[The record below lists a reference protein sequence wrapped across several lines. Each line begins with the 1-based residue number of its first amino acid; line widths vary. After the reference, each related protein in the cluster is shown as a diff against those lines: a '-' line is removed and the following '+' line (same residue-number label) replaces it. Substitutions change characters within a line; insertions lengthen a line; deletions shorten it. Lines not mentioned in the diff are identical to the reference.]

1 MPDST
6 QPILARRSSCPG
18 CGHSAT
24 PTLFREALDSPGIAR
39 YMRDHYE
46 GRVARSFSGY
56 DYELA
61 ECARC
66 RLAFQ
71 ALAPSPALIEEIY
84 DEWLPASERAVVALR
99 MGLEDYRYLAEQVDF
114 MISFFSVRPGAL
126 RVLDFG
132 FGWAEWA
139 RMAAAYGC
147 EVSGAELSQVR
158 IDYARSVGITVV
170 DPEDLP
176 ASTFHFIHT
185 EQVFEHLLEPGAVL
199 GRLATALRPGGL
211 VKISVPNAEK
221 SIRKLLAATSFS
233 GLRNAD
239 IMAIAP
245 FEHINAFTP
254 GSLAALGKEA
264 GLHLVRPPLRK
275 LYNSSAAWMEPK
287 AALRTLVRPVYRHI
301 YPKST
306 FMYFAR
312 QEG

>member
-1 MPDST
+1 MDRNF
-6 QPILARRSSCPG
+6 A
-18 CGHSAT
+18 GH
-24 PTLFREALDSPGIAR
+24 
-39 YMRDHYE
+39 
-46 GRVARSFSGY
+46 

-61 ECARC
+61 RCPRCA
-66 RLAFQ
+66 LAFQ
-71 ALAPSPALIEEIY
+71 ALVPGPALLEEIY
-84 DEWLPASERAVVALR
+84 DAWLPASERAVVASR
-99 MGLEDYRYLAEQVDF
+99 MGLNDYRYLAEQVDF
-114 MISFFSVRPGAL
+114 MISHFGVHPGAL
-126 RVLDFG
+126 EVLDFG

-158 IDYARSVGITVV
+158 IDYARSVGIRVV
-170 DPEDLP
+170 DSEDLP
-176 ASTFHFIHT
+176 ADAFHFINT

-199 GRLATALRPGGL
+199 KRLAGSLRPGGL

-221 SIRKLLAATSFS
+221 SIRKLLHVKGFS
-233 GLRNAD
+233 GLTDAD

-264 GLHLVRPPLRK
+264 GLRPVRPRLRK

-287 AALRTLVRPVYRHI
+287 AALRALLRPVYRHI

-306 FMYFAR
+306 FMYFTRPA
-312 QEG
+312 